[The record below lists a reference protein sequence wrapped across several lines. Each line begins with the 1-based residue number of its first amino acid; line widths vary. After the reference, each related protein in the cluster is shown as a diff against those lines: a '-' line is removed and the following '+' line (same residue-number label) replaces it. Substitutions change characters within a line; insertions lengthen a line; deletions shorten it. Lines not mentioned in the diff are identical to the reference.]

1 MDMRL
6 KIIGCS
12 SGMASAQKST
22 SSYLLEID
30 RIGYLM
36 DCGDGTAQA
45 IQRLKID
52 PNTISKIFISHMHS
66 DHSMGL
72 PFLVQL
78 MHLMKRELPLD
89 IYLPREAE
97 DGFKRLLY
105 MTYLFPGDLGFDIT
119 FHGLDRKSTY
129 EDSNLKIEFIQNRHL
144 QGKKEFIMSRALPNR
159 MQCFSMIAEHDCKRM
174 VYTADVLDID
184 DVALVAD
191 NADLLLAEGMHI
203 DLERMPQLMID
214 KDVKQL
220 LLTHLPD
227 RFDYG
232 TIGAEF
238 AKAGYDNLVFAREG
252 MEIRL

>member
-22 SSYLLEID
+22 SCYLLEID
-30 RIGYLM
+30 RIGYLL

-45 IQRLKID
+45 IRRLKIN

-78 MHLMKRELPLD
+78 MHLLRRELPLD

-129 EDSNLKIEFIQNRHL
+129 EDSLVKFEFVLNRHL
-144 QGKKEFIMSRALPNR
+144 QGKRDFIMSRALPNR
-159 MQCFSMIAEHDCKRM
+159 MQCFSLIAEHDRKRL
-174 VYTADVLDID
+174 VYTADVLDSE

-191 NADLLLAEGMHI
+191 NADLLLSEGMHI
-203 DLERMPQLMID
+203 DLERMPQLMLD
-214 KDVKQL
+214 KNVRKL
-220 LLTHLPD
+220 LLTHLPNNID
-227 RFDYG
+227 NEKISAD
-232 TIGAEF
+232 F
-238 AKAGYDNLVFAREG
+238 AKAGFDNLAFARAG
-252 MEIRL
+252 MEIIV